1 MTLHPNVYAKPQVNE
16 NIENNFYRLI
26 IQKFFKRKKI
36 NNTIK
41 ERPKPKTLEATLYNK
56 KNITNLMWIGHFG
69 LILNRIDIY
78 LLPK

>member
-41 ERPKPKTLEATLYNK
+41 ERPSK
-56 KNITNLMWIGHFG
+56 KLWKQHSITKKI
-69 LILNRIDIY
+69 
-78 LLPK
+78 